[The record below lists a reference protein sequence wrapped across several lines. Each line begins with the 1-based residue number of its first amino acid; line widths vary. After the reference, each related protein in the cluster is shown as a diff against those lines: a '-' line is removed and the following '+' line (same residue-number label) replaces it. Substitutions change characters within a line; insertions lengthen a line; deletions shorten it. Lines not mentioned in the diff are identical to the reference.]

1 MSMLS
6 SKWKNIR
13 YALRGLLLLIRDEAS
28 FRIQLA
34 GGLCIVLIGLLLHI
48 RTADWIIVIILI
60 GIVLAL
66 EAMNTAV
73 EELCDHVTPE
83 EHPKIGIVKDLAA
96 AASAIF
102 RITAIIVLV
111 LVFLP
116 YVRVFFS

>member
-1 MSMLS
+1 
-6 SKWKNIR
+6 
-13 YALRGLLLLIRDEAS
+13 LLIRDEAS